1 MDVVAVEVVEHHT
14 VHVTFKD
21 GSERT
26 VDLEPYLRGPV
37 FEPVRTDASFF
48 ASVRVDPD
56 SGTIVWA
63 NGADL
68 APDVLYSGRP
78 SAAMEAE
85 APTR

>member
-14 VHVTFKD
+14 VHLTFAD

-26 VDLEPYLRGPV
+26 VDLDPYLRGPV
-37 FEPVRTDASFF
+37 FEPVRTDGTFF

-56 SGTIVWA
+56 AGTIVWP

-85 APTR
+85 AQTR